1 MNVLRRLLVVLWAVM
16 ASCEAGKSEESLV
29 NQFDQVFFADRSAEA
44 FAKSF
49 AIAEQIEAVG
59 EQKGD
64 EAYKVRGLIR
74 KYLTQIHFGR
84 YQDGW
89 QEWRRE
95 AESLSEALPSPS
107 VEYCEFLMVDG
118 YLKARFLG
126 DIKMGIGRINEAVS
140 LANSLSD
147 DDLLAKSSYFLGRT
161 LVFDGNGILADENLY
176 RAVYFAESS
185 ENLPVQFRSL
195 VELYERGRI
204 GRALDL
210 KRLRVKIN
218 VVAKELGLVF
228 VLGTRAEQAADA
240 AEQVDS
246 VFPNFERL
254 LRESPGDLR
263 QTFSNALFAAKYFSE
278 QGEWESMAKYIELA
292 DRIANALQDEYSQ
305 KTLLI
310 GKAILAA
317 TEGRKGDAFAMMEE
331 FAAFLRFARSS
342 ASISR
347 EYRLLAKIFDD
358 QGDHESSLACYRM
371 AEENLP
377 NAVHDYFLEIEDA
390 ARAYG
395 EDLHKTREHRVQME
409 RKDLELARTTWQYQV
424 VCLGLVV
431 ILGGCWVWQAS
442 RRSYGLRKELQRK
455 VDEQTESL
463 RIAKESAEQ
472 ARQDA
477 DQANQAKTD
486 FLAQIS
492 HELRNPLSA
501 IVSSCE
507 LLDVD
512 LAEQDHDTKRTIQAC
527 TDNLLGVIED
537 VWDYSRIEAGRIR
550 LQEREF
556 SPQELMVTVERI
568 VAPHTKKSVFV
579 STVVESTVPD
589 FVSADAAKL
598 RQVLV
603 NLGQNASRHASSG
616 CIVLHCSAPKPDGS
630 VLRFTVE
637 DQGEGIEKA
646 RLNEMF
652 KPYRSF
658 SGGHGLGLFI
668 SSSFVQAMGG
678 EIECES
684 TPEVGTTISFEI
696 PVQPATR
703 PSTPVATVEPM
714 SLRRVLI
721 MDDDPTNRDVL
732 SRLLSAIGFTAF
744 SVSNWDE
751 AADLL
756 HQGVD
761 AVLLDLRMRP
771 LNGFEIL
778 SNIRNLRLG
787 RMPAVVAMTG
797 DSSHETML
805 QTQKFGFHG
814 FLSKPFKSDRLLAEL
829 DQAYRNK
836 SGIHEEDS
844 SPQPMA

>member
-1 MNVLRRLLVVLWAVM
+1 MNVLGRVLVVLWAGL
-16 ASCEAGKSEESLV
+16 ASCDAGESEESLV
-29 NQFDQVFFADRSAEA
+29 NQFDRVFFADRSEDA

-49 AIAEQIEAVG
+49 AIAEQIEAFG
-59 EQKGD
+59 EKNGD
-64 EAYKVRGLIR
+64 EAFKVRGLIR

-89 QEWRRE
+89 EDWCRE
-95 AESLSEALPSPS
+95 AENLSSALPSPS

-126 DIKMGIGRINEAVS
+126 DIKIGIGRINEAVS
-140 LANSLSD
+140 LANSLGD
-147 DDLLAKSSYFLGRT
+147 DGLLAKSSYFLGRT
-161 LVFDGNGILADENLY
+161 LVFDGKGILADENLY

-185 ENLPVQFRSL
+185 TDLPVQFRSL
-195 VELYERGRI
+195 LELYERGRV
-204 GRALDL
+204 GGALDL

-218 VVAKELGLVF
+218 VIAEEMGLAFALGA
-228 VLGTRAEQAADA
+228 RAEQAADA
-240 AEQVDS
+240 AKQVDS
-246 VFPNFERL
+246 VLPYFERL
-254 LRESPGDLR
+254 LSDSPGDLR
-263 QTFSNALFAAKYFSE
+263 QSFSNALFAAKYYSE
-278 QGEWESMAKYIELA
+278 QSQWESMAKYMKLA

-317 TEGRKGDAFAMMEE
+317 TEGRKAEAFALMEE
-331 FAAFLRFARSS
+331 FAAFLRFSRSS

-358 QGDHESSLACYRM
+358 QGDHESGLVCYRL
-371 AEENLP
+371 ADENLP
-377 NAVHDYFLEIEDA
+377 NAVHDYFSEIEDA

-409 RKDLELARTTWQYQV
+409 RKDLELARMTWLYQV
-424 VCLGLVV
+424 ACLGLVV
-431 ILGGCWVWQAS
+431 ILGSCWVWQAS
-442 RRSYGLRKELQRK
+442 RRAHGLRKELQRK

-507 LLDVD
+507 LLEVD
-512 LAEQDHDTKRTIQAC
+512 LAEKHHDTKRTIQAC

-537 VWDYSRIEAGRIR
+537 VLDYSRIEAGRIR

-568 VAPHTKKSVFV
+568 VAPHTKNSVFV

-603 NLGQNASRHASSG
+603 NLGQNASRHASLG

-637 DQGEGIEKA
+637 DQGEGIEKE
-646 RLNEMF
+646 RLTEMF

-668 SSSFVQAMGG
+668 SSSFVHAMGG

-684 TPEVGTTISFEI
+684 MPGVGTTISFEI

-703 PSTPVATVEPM
+703 SSMPFTTDEPI
-714 SLRRVLI
+714 SLRRVLV
-721 MDDDPTNRDVL
+721 MDDDQTNRDVL

-751 AADLL
+751 AAGLL

-778 SNIRNLRLG
+778 TNIRNLELAQ
-787 RMPAVVAMTG
+787 MPAVIAMTG
-797 DSSHETML
+797 ESSHEIML
-805 QTQKFGFHG
+805 QTQKSGFHG

-829 DQAYRNK
+829 DQAHRNM
-836 SGIHEEDS
+836 SGVYEEDS